1 MRLGDKL
8 SFKNV
13 LRFDAEMSAKC
24 DKDKNSLCSIR
35 PFISKKMYLDQKKNY
50 IRERQSL
57 HGERKKN
64 EAKLMGKVGLS

>member
-35 PFISKKMYLDQKKNY
+35 PFISKKMYLDQKKIISGKDNLCME
-50 IRERQSL
+50 RE
-57 HGERKKN
+57 KKTKQN
-64 EAKLMGKVGLS
+64 